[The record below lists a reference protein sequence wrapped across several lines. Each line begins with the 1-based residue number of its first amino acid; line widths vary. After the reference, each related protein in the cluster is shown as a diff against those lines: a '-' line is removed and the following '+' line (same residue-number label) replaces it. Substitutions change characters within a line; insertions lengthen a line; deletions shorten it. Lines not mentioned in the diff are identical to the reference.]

1 MLEITIHIEASE
13 LATAINN
20 LAASLQSSTVN
31 NFFAGATASTPTDTA
46 NTTVQAANVTSITAA
61 PDESQPVTATVPV
74 AAPPQY
80 TTEQIMEAGA
90 TLMDAG
96 KINDLMALLQKFGVQ
111 AVMDLK
117 PEQLGPFATAMREL
131 GAKI

>member
-1 MLEITIHIEASE
+1 MLEITIHIEATE
-13 LATAINN
+13 LAEAINN
-20 LAASLQSSTVN
+20 LATSICSGPKGVDITNTALP
-31 NFFAGATASTPTDTA
+31 GATSTAVKTASIPKE
-46 NTTVQAANVTSITAA
+46 NK
-61 PDESQPVTATVPV
+61 TATTAVPV

-96 KINDLMALLQKFGVQ
+96 KINELMALLQKFGVQ

>member
-1 MLEITIHIEASE
+1 MLEITIHIEAE
-13 LATAINN
+13 QLVDAINN
-20 LAASLQSSTVN
+20 LAVSLRSGTSNAVAAVAIPAPSSASAPAQ
-31 NFFAGATASTPTDTA
+31 STP
-46 NTTVQAANVTSITAA
+46 IA
-61 PDESQPVTATVPV
+61 PAPKESQPVATTVPV

-96 KINDLMALLQKFGVQ
+96 KINELMALLQRFGVQ

>member
-1 MLEITIHIEASE
+1 MLEITIHIEATE
-13 LATAINN
+13 LAEAINN
-20 LAASLQSSTVN
+20 LAASLRSGSK
-31 NFFAGATASTPTDTA
+31 GADIANTAPSDTASSAVKATPTPKE
-46 NTTVQAANVTSITAA
+46 NK
-61 PDESQPVTATVPV
+61 TATTAVPV

-96 KINDLMALLQKFGVQ
+96 KINELMALLQKFGVQ